1 VLDTDTLDTHFTLGL
16 AAKGNI
22 SSGLTCS
29 GPGGLSVTAPL
40 KGPAS
45 GQNALAGTG
54 AGDFHMELGDGQ
66 TKTFPVNRSGGAA
79 TVTGTVRVTLTAR
92 DAD

>member
-1 VLDTDTLDTHFTLGL
+1 
-16 AAKGNI
+16 
-22 SSGLTCS
+22 
-29 GPGGLSVTAPL
+29 
-40 KGPAS
+40 
-45 GQNALAGTG
+45 
-54 AGDFHMELGDGQ
+54 MELGDGQ